1 MNTLQDKIRG
11 SFIGGAAG
19 DALGYPVEGLKDFK
33 KIKEVFGE
41 DGITKLTPPWLA
53 GGEKYD
59 KALISDDTQMTLFTA
74 NGILN
79 ATRKKADMKS
89 SICEAYL
96 EWYLI
101 QTGQKSKKFK
111 DCWVAGVSE
120 LNKRRGPG
128 RTCLSSL
135 RAIYRGHDPVN
146 DSKGCGGVMRVAP
159 IPLYAVVD
167 NRMAI
172 MDAAHLAGETAEL
185 THKNPLGFI
194 PAALAAHIIYRLA
207 SDGKPTRQALDNY
220 IQEGMGAMEK
230 LYPQYPS
237 DVKYMDELCDKAIT
251 LANNYRPDLEN
262 IESIG
267 GGWSGEEALAI
278 ALYCTLRHFDNFE
291 QALIAAVNHAGD
303 SDSTGAITGN
313 ILGAAVG
320 YDAIPE
326 KFKDDLELHDVILY
340 MADDI
345 YKGRI
350 TYSREVWLY
359 LNPDKESIAEKLK
372 RCQQKMMNLSIN
384 VDRAMEKKITTGNR
398 SFLRPMEEHVVI
410 PMDLFIPEKAW
421 VFIKRGR
428 YDYEMEEHWYM
439 YCDESTIRYYRSW
452 TGCCVYIATYEIV
465 SGGVRV
471 TQLKSRRVPP
481 RPNLRFDKDD
491 VDLFLELLQEDMI
504 VWPIGGSWG
513 VLIEKKSNNEG
524 HE

>member
-41 DGITKLTPPWLA
+41 DGITKLTPPWLV

-79 ATRKKADMKS
+79 AKRKKIDMRS
-89 SICEAYL
+89 GICEAYL

-101 QTGQKSKKFK
+101 QTGQKSRKFK
-111 DCWVAGVSE
+111 DCWVAGIPE

-128 RTCLSSL
+128 KTCLSSL

-172 MDAAHLAGETAEL
+172 MDAAHLAGEAAEL

-194 PAALAAHIIYRLA
+194 PAALAAHIIYRLV
-207 SDGKPTRQALDNY
+207 SDGKPTRQALGNY

-237 DVKYMDELCDKAIT
+237 DVKYIGELCEKAIK
-251 LANNYRPDLEN
+251 LANNCRPDLEN

-267 GGWSGEEALAI
+267 GGWSGEETLAI
-278 ALYCTLRHFDNFE
+278 ALYCSLRHFDDFGH
-291 QALIAAVNHAGD
+291 ALIAAVNHAGD
-303 SDSTGAITGN
+303 SDSTGAVTGN
-313 ILGAAVG
+313 ILGTAIG

-326 KFKDDLELHDVILY
+326 KFKENLELHDLILH

-345 YKGRI
+345 CEGGI
-350 TYSREVWLY
+350 TYTREVQVY
-359 LNPDKESIAEKLK
+359 LKHDMESIAEKQK
-372 RCQQKMMNLSIN
+372 RCQQKMMELSID
-384 VDRAMEKKITTGNR
+384 VDWALKKKLTTGNR
-398 SFLRPMEEHVVI
+398 WSLRPMEGHVVI

-421 VFIKRGR
+421 VFIRRGR
-428 YDYEMEEHWYM
+428 YDYEMDEHWYM
-439 YCDESTIRYYRSW
+439 YCDETTIRYYRSW
-452 TGCCVYIATYEIV
+452 TGCCVYIATYEPV
-465 SGGVRV
+465 NGGVRV
-471 TQLKSRRVPP
+471 TRLESRRVPP
-481 RPNLRFDKDD
+481 RPNTEFDKED
-491 VDLFLELLQEDMI
+491 VDLFLELLRGDMT
-504 VWPIGGSWG
+504 VWPICDF
-513 VLIEKKSNNEG
+513 
-524 HE
+524 